1 MTSAHN
7 LCETNF
13 DFVKYAWNIAT
24 FCVLCLCRTFHL
36 WPRPETSDPVSDTL
50 NSGERASCRHDGDRH
65 HIYCPVYPGTHYYHN
80 LSQLQ
85 WKYTNIRNK
94 CDIYPDFIDED
105 PDLLLLQSADLLQP
119 LLLELIWLE
128 DLDVGHRGPEDAALV
143 VLDVLGQL
151 VIPANGKCWL
161 GLKTR
166 HHCSNI
172 DAWLSETRPT

>member
-94 CDIYPDFIDED
+94 CDVYLPWFYRRG
-105 PDLLLLQSADLLQP
+105 PRSAPAAVCRSPPAAASWADLTWGSWRRSPWPGGCRPCYAWCPWPARDTCKWKML
-119 LLLELIWLE
+119 
-128 DLDVGHRGPEDAALV
+128 VGFKD
-143 VLDVLGQL
+143 
-151 VIPANGKCWL
+151 
-161 GLKTR
+161 KT
-166 HHCSNI
+166 S
-172 DAWLSETRPT
+172 LF